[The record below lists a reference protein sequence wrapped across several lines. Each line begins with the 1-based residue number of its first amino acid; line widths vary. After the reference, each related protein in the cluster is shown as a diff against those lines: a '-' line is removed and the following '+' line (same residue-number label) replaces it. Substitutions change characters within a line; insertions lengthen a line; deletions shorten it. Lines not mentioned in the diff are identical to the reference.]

1 MKSITINGSKR
12 EHVGKAAAKA
22 LRNAGKVPCVIYG
35 GEKPLHFSADELSFS
50 KLVYTSDAH
59 TVVIAFEDGNKI
71 DAVLQDIQF
80 HPVSDKILHIDFFQL
95 HEGKEINMIIPVKV
109 QGAAPGVRDSGGLL
123 YRNKRKL
130 TIRALPKNLPDFLL
144 ADISTLNLNDSITVA
159 DLSEETFKILHPDDQ
174 VVCQVKMSRA
184 SMSIEEAVEDEE
196 LEEGE
201 EGAEGAEGAKPGT
214 EGSSDGEKPEG
225 DSDGKKPEG
234 GGEAKSE
241 G

>member
-35 GEKPLHFSADELSFS
+35 GEEPLNFSADELSFS
-50 KLVYTSDAH
+50 KLVYTADAH

-95 HEGKEINMIIPVKV
+95 HEGKEINMTIPVKV
-109 QGAAPGVRDSGGLL
+109 KGTAPGVRDSGGLL

-144 ADISTLNLNDSITVA
+144 ADVSTLNLNDSITVA
-159 DLSEETFKILHPDDQ
+159 VLSEEIFKILHPDEQ

-184 SMSIEEAVEDEE
+184 SMSIEEDVEDEE

-201 EGAEGAEGAKPGT
+201 EGEEGAEGAKPAA
-214 EGSSDGEKPEG
+214 EGSSDGKKPEG

-234 GGEAKSE
+234 DGKVKSE